1 MSERKAVVAEFE
13 SELDAEFAVGRL
25 EAAGIKA
32 VVIKDDAGGMFPSLQ
47 QTEGV
52 KVLVDEGDLERAAAV
67 LRNAV

>member
-13 SELDAEFAVGRL
+13 NELDAEFAVGQL
-25 EAAGIKA
+25 EAAGIRA

-52 KVLVDEGDLERAAAV
+52 KVLVDESDLQQAAAV
-67 LRNAV
+67 LRSAG